1 MYRAKMVQWFDVIGH
16 STGFKKRWTLKALKA
31 QAADAHTSTSVP
43 HKSVKCI
50 VLKYSCSIFSF
61 LLFLVNFIISFS
73 FFFLFILASFPSFRI
88 FYSCTRIVSIFN
100 VYFICSLPL
109 LPPPPPFYLSTF
121 SSSNRLKICPMY
133 FSSYFPHSL
142 SDSLLL
148 SSLIIIPLW
157 SSIHCSFFFFFLL
170 QTTKRIIT
178 DTHAHI
184 VNHRLYRLPTPR
196 CICRMKHG
204 R

>member
-88 FYSCTRIVSIFN
+88 FYSCTRTVSIFN

-109 LPPPPPFYLSTF
+109 LPLPPFLSLDFFIVKSSKNMSYVFLFLF
-121 SSSNRLKICPMY
+121 SPFALRFSPPFLSNNYTPMI
-133 FSSYFPHSL
+133 FHSL
-142 SDSLLL
+142 FIFLFFSFANNKTNYYRHACTHRK
-148 SSLIIIPLW
+148 SSLV
-157 SSIHCSFFFFFLL
+157 
-170 QTTKRIIT
+170 QV
-178 DTHAHI
+178 A
-184 VNHRLYRLPTPR
+184 YA
-196 CICRMKHG
+196 
-204 R
+204 

>member
-88 FYSCTRIVSIFN
+88 FYSCTRTVSIFN

-109 LPPPPPFYLSTF
+109 LPPPFLSLDFFIVKSSKNMSYVFLFLFSPFALRFSPPFLSNNYT
-121 SSSNRLKICPMY
+121 PMIL
-133 FSSYFPHSL
+133 HSL
-142 SDSLLL
+142 F
-148 SSLIIIPLW
+148 I
-157 SSIHCSFFFFFLL
+157 FFFLL

>member
-73 FFFLFILASFPSFRI
+73 FFFLFILASVPSFRI
-88 FYSCTRIVSIFN
+88 FYSCTRTVSIFN

-109 LPPPPPFYLSTF
+109 LPLPPFLSLDFFIVKSSKNMSYVFLFLF
-121 SSSNRLKICPMY
+121 SPFALRFSPPFLSNNYTPMI
-133 FSSYFPHSL
+133 FHSL
-142 SDSLLL
+142 FIFLFFSFANNKTNYYRHACTHRK
-148 SSLIIIPLW
+148 SSLV
-157 SSIHCSFFFFFLL
+157 
-170 QTTKRIIT
+170 QV
-178 DTHAHI
+178 A
-184 VNHRLYRLPTPR
+184 YA
-196 CICRMKHG
+196 
-204 R
+204 

>member
-31 QAADAHTSTSVP
+31 HAADAHTSTSVP

-157 SSIHCSFFFFFLL
+157 SSIHCSFFFSFANNK
-170 QTTKRIIT
+170 TNYYRHAC
-178 DTHAHI
+178 THRKSSLVQVA
-184 VNHRLYRLPTPR
+184 YA
-196 CICRMKHG
+196 
-204 R
+204 

>member
-73 FFFLFILASFPSFRI
+73 FFFFYSSSLLSLASVFSIPVRVPYQYLTFILF
-88 FYSCTRIVSIFN
+88 V
-100 VYFICSLPL
+100 L

-157 SSIHCSFFFFFLL
+157 SSIHCSFFFSFANNK
-170 QTTKRIIT
+170 TNYYRHAC
-178 DTHAHI
+178 THRKSSLVQVA
-184 VNHRLYRLPTPR
+184 YA
-196 CICRMKHG
+196 
-204 R
+204 

>member
-73 FFFLFILASFPSFRI
+73 FFFLFILASVPSFRI
-88 FYSCTRIVSIFN
+88 FYSCTRTVSIFN

-109 LPPPPPFYLSTF
+109 LPPPPFLSLDFFIVKSSKNMSYVFLFLFSPFALRFSPPFLSNNYT
-121 SSSNRLKICPMY
+121 PMI
-133 FSSYFPHSL
+133 FHSL
-142 SDSLLL
+142 FIFFFSFANNKTNYYRHACTHRK
-148 SSLIIIPLW
+148 SSLV
-157 SSIHCSFFFFFLL
+157 
-170 QTTKRIIT
+170 QV
-178 DTHAHI
+178 A
-184 VNHRLYRLPTPR
+184 YA
-196 CICRMKHG
+196 
-204 R
+204 

>member
-73 FFFLFILASFPSFRI
+73 FFFFIHPRFFPSFRI
-88 FYSCTRIVSIFN
+88 FYSCTRTVSIFN

-109 LPPPPPFYLSTF
+109 LPPPPPFLSLDFFIVKSSKNMSYVFLFLF
-121 SSSNRLKICPMY
+121 SPFALRFSPPFLSNNYTPMI
-133 FSSYFPHSL
+133 FHSL
-142 SDSLLL
+142 FIFLFFSFANNKTNYYRHACTHRK
-148 SSLIIIPLW
+148 SSLV
-157 SSIHCSFFFFFLL
+157 
-170 QTTKRIIT
+170 QV
-178 DTHAHI
+178 A
-184 VNHRLYRLPTPR
+184 YA
-196 CICRMKHG
+196 
-204 R
+204 

>member
-73 FFFLFILASFPSFRI
+73 FFFFYSSSLLSLASVFSIPVRVPYQYLTFILF
-88 FYSCTRIVSIFN
+88 V
-100 VYFICSLPL
+100 L
-109 LPPPPPFYLSTF
+109 LPPPPPFLSLDFFIVKSSKNMSYVFLFLF
-121 SSSNRLKICPMY
+121 SPFALRFSPPFLSNNYTPMI
-133 FSSYFPHSL
+133 FHSL
-142 SDSLLL
+142 F
-148 SSLIIIPLW
+148 I
-157 SSIHCSFFFFFLL
+157 FFFFCKQQNEL
-170 QTTKRIIT
+170 
-178 DTHAHI
+178 
-184 VNHRLYRLPTPR
+184 LPT
-196 CICRMKHG
+196 RMHTS
-204 R
+204 

>member
-73 FFFLFILASFPSFRI
+73 FFFLFILASVPSFRI
-88 FYSCTRIVSIFN
+88 FYSCTRTVSIFN

-109 LPPPPPFYLSTF
+109 LPLPPFYLSTF

-157 SSIHCSFFFFFLL
+157 SSIHCSFFFFFCKQQNEL
-170 QTTKRIIT
+170 
-178 DTHAHI
+178 
-184 VNHRLYRLPTPR
+184 LPT
-196 CICRMKHG
+196 RMHTS
-204 R
+204 